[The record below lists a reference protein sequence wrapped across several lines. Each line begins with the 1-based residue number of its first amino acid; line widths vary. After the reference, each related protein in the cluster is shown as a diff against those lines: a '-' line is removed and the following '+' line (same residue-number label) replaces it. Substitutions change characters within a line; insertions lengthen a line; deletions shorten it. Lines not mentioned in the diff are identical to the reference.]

1 MSVNQLVL
9 NCERISFVRPFTHD
23 VITQNTTHRNIMYL
37 YRSHSASTS
46 LGQGREST
54 KKATNDI
61 KRRTGSQKSG
71 DVPHTNSS
79 M

>member
-9 NCERISFVRPFTHD
+9 NCERFSFVRPFTHD
-23 VITQNTTHRNIMYL
+23 IITQNTTRRNIIYL
-37 YRSHSASTS
+37 YRGHSAIRH
-46 LGQGREST
+46 LGRGREST

-61 KRRTGSQKSG
+61 KRRTGSQESG

>member
-1 MSVNQLVL
+1 MISSH
-9 NCERISFVRPFTHD
+9 RIPPVGISCIFIE
-23 VITQNTTHRNIMYL
+23 VIQQVH
-37 YRSHSASTS
+37 H
-46 LGQGREST
+46 LGRGREST